1 MKNKASIKSTE
12 LVDIFQARL
21 GWNKARVEFFV
32 SFIIALCKVQT
43 VCFSRLAQG
52 FEGKARV
59 NPTCGAS
66 SGSLQNFLSTRIL
79 LPN

>member
-1 MKNKASIKSTE
+1 MKKKASIKSTE

-21 GWNKARVEFFV
+21 GWNKARVKFFV

-52 FEGKARV
+52 YPPYQPRLRLAGFY
-59 NPTCGAS
+59 
-66 SGSLQNFLSTRIL
+66 L
-79 LPN
+79 